1 MQVETV
7 GEFGR
12 EITIPCNLH
21 GVPRPNVTWFR
32 NGKPLSETPNIRFS
46 VGSKGDS
53 NTSEKQINA
62 QGQKRK
68 TTSTTDLKIN
78 FLRLEDSGMF
88 QCSASNAAG
97 DLVGYTW
104 LRVKSKYIQ
113 IIESY
118 RYYLIYLQIKIT
130 ITPNNICH
138 TFLILAS
145 SPIMIKP
152 PQNLTALDGKDAT
165 ISCNAQGAPAPNITW
180 FFNGKFPV
188 I

>member
-53 NTSEKQINA
+53 NMSEKQINA

-88 QCSASNAAG
+88 QCSASNAFLPMLCSQFFATNV
-97 DLVGYTW
+97 LLPVLCSQCCRYR
-104 LRVKSKYIQ
+104 LR
-113 IIESY
+113 
-118 RYYLIYLQIKIT
+118 RRPL
-130 ITPNNICH
+130 
-138 TFLILAS
+138 
-145 SPIMIKP
+145 
-152 PQNLTALDGKDAT
+152 
-165 ISCNAQGAPAPNITW
+165 
-180 FFNGKFPV
+180 
-188 I
+188 

>member
-53 NTSEKQINA
+53 NMSEKQINA

-113 IIESY
+113 IVESC
-118 RYYLIYLQIKIT
+118 RYTFILHNAVAIKLNIYL
-130 ITPNNICH
+130 
-138 TFLILAS
+138 TF
-145 SPIMIKP
+145 
-152 PQNLTALDGKDAT
+152 
-165 ISCNAQGAPAPNITW
+165 
-180 FFNGKFPV
+180 
-188 I
+188 

>member
-1 MQVETV
+1 MKTGGPRLTKEAKVTVLGNLIFICKMYLTTFQFSTRVCKYYVLCFQTEKPHFEKTMQVETV

-46 VGSKGDS
+46 VGSNGDS

-118 RYYLIYLQIKIT
+118 RYY
-130 ITPNNICH
+130 
-138 TFLILAS
+138 F
-145 SPIMIKP
+145 
-152 PQNLTALDGKDAT
+152 
-165 ISCNAQGAPAPNITW
+165 ISM
-180 FFNGKFPV
+180 KLK
-188 I
+188 

>member
-12 EITIPCNLH
+12 EITIPCNVH

-53 NTSEKQINA
+53 NMSEKQINA

-68 TTSTTDLKIN
+68 TSSTTDLKIN

-113 IIESY
+113 IVESCKY
-118 RYYLIYLQIKIT
+118 TFISIT
-130 ITPNNICH
+130 HCGNDQNKYISY
-138 TFLILAS
+138 ILNFS
-145 SPIMIKP
+145 IVSHNDQTTTK
-152 PQNLTALDGKDAT
+152 
-165 ISCNAQGAPAPNITW
+165 S
-180 FFNGKFPV
+180 NGV
-188 I
+188 GW